1 MGFFDL
7 FKRESEGEE
16 SKPTLFEEV
25 FGYASDN
32 VTIEDALEIPI
43 VNACVSRV
51 SDVIASTEVRLYKKT
66 DKGREEV
73 PNDVRVKLLNTKVD
87 NGLINS
93 FELKK
98 LIVRD
103 YFLKGQCYFY
113 VKREGNKVQ
122 DIAYLDNVS
131 ISNNSD
137 PFNKLYTIHA
147 YDKTLR
153 PHDVLRITRNSK
165 DGMKGK
171 SIIDETGLHFLLIV
185 KTMERLLTDAK
196 RGFLP
201 KGMFRMEKNVRDLDK
216 VREDVRNML
225 SDKNSGYIFLNSAI
239 TYEPFEKK
247 KDAEDEAKANTSELN
262 KIASMFGVPVSIIN
276 GGANEEDKFN
286 FINFTILPLLSTI
299 EASLNRDLLLEREQD
314 KYYFAFDT
322 KELLKGNLKERF
334 EAYQIAIK
342 NNIMSMDEVRDIENL
357 PRLNFGFYK
366 FNIADAMYYRD
377 DDKDINMLLNVNTN
391 TAIDINRV
399 LETTSEDGIMNFNP
413 NHKDSVLNQQQGN
426 SETQEG
432 EQIKEDDEQTDKDD
446 GQVKETSEE
455 EKEPTDK
462 TEKDKKK
469 KTRPKQDKKRLIQ

>member
-1 MGFFDL
+1 MGIFSWFTRD
-7 FKRESEGEE
+7 KEE
-16 SKPTLFEEV
+16 EEKEKVTLFEEV
-25 FGYASDN
+25 FGYASDK
-32 VTIEDALEIPI
+32 VTIEDALQIPI

-51 SDVIASTEVRLYKKT
+51 SDVIASTDLRLYKKT

-73 PNDVRVKLLNTKVD
+73 ENDNRVKILNTKVD

-103 YFLKGQCYFY
+103 YFLKGHCYFY
-113 VKREGNKVQ
+113 VKRSGNKVE

-131 ISNNSD
+131 ISSNSD
-137 PFNKLYTIHA
+137 PFNKLFTIHS

-153 PHDVLRITRNSK
+153 PHDTLRVTRNSK
-165 DGMKGK
+165 DGMRGK
-171 SIIDETGLHFLLIV
+171 SIIDETGLHFLLII

-201 KGMFRMEKNVRDLDK
+201 KGMFKMEKNIRDLDA
-216 VREDVRNML
+216 VREDVIKML

-239 TYEPFEKK
+239 SYEPLEKK
-247 KDAEDEAKANTSELN
+247 KDVENEAKANASELN
-262 KIASMFGVPVSIIN
+262 KIAAMFGVPVSIIN

-286 FINFTILPLLSTI
+286 FINFTILPLLATI
-299 EASLNRDLLLEREQD
+299 EASLNRDLLLEREQG

-342 NNIMSMDEVRDIENL
+342 NNIMSMDEVRDLENM

-377 DDKDINMLLNVNTN
+377 DEKDINMLLNVNTN
-391 TAIDINRV
+391 TAIDINKV
-399 LETTSEDGIMNFNP
+399 LDTTNETGIMNFNP
-413 NHKDSVLNQQQGN
+413 NHKDSVLNQDQDVTSNELTDKNIGQLE
-426 SETQEG
+426 ETVEG
-432 EQIKEDDEQTDKDD
+432 KEKED
-446 GQVKETSEE
+446 VKNTS
-455 EKEPTDK
+455 
-462 TEKDKKK
+462 
-469 KTRPKQDKKRLIQ
+469 

>member
-1 MGFFDL
+1 MGIFSWFTRD
-7 FKRESEGEE
+7 KEE
-16 SKPTLFEEV
+16 EEKEKVTLFEEV
-25 FGYASDN
+25 FGYASDK
-32 VTIEDALEIPI
+32 VTIEDALQIPI

-51 SDVIASTEVRLYKKT
+51 SDVIASTDLRLYKKT

-73 PNDVRVKLLNTKVD
+73 ENDNRVKILNTKVD

-103 YFLKGQCYFY
+103 YFLKGHCYFY
-113 VKREGNKVQ
+113 IKRSGNKVE

-131 ISNNSD
+131 ISSNSD
-137 PFNKLYTIHA
+137 PFNKLFTIHS

-153 PHDVLRITRNSK
+153 PHDTLRVTRNSK
-165 DGMKGK
+165 DGMRGK
-171 SIIDETGLHFLLIV
+171 SIIDETGLHFLLII

-201 KGMFRMEKNVRDLDK
+201 KGMFKMEKNIRDLDA
-216 VREDVRNML
+216 VREDVIKML

-239 TYEPFEKK
+239 SYEPLEKK
-247 KDAEDEAKANTSELN
+247 KDVENEAKANASELN
-262 KIASMFGVPVSIIN
+262 KIAAMFGVPVSIIN

-286 FINFTILPLLSTI
+286 FINFTILPLLATI
-299 EASLNRDLLLEREQD
+299 EASLNRDLLLEREQG

-342 NNIMSMDEVRDIENL
+342 NNIMSMDEVRDLENM

-377 DDKDINMLLNVNTN
+377 DEKDINMLLNVNTN
-391 TAIDINRV
+391 TAIDINKV
-399 LETTSEDGIMNFNP
+399 LDTTNETGIMNFNP
-413 NHKDSVLNQQQGN
+413 NHKDSVLNQDQDVTSNELTDKNIGQLE
-426 SETQEG
+426 ETVEG
-432 EQIKEDDEQTDKDD
+432 KEKED
-446 GQVKETSEE
+446 VKNTS
-455 EKEPTDK
+455 
-462 TEKDKKK
+462 
-469 KTRPKQDKKRLIQ
+469 

>member
-1 MGFFDL
+1 MGIFSWFTRD
-7 FKRESEGEE
+7 KEE
-16 SKPTLFEEV
+16 EEKEKVTLFEEV
-25 FGYASDN
+25 FGYASDK
-32 VTIEDALEIPI
+32 VTIEDALQIPI

-51 SDVIASTEVRLYKKT
+51 SDVIASTDLRLYKKT

-73 PNDVRVKLLNTKVD
+73 ENDNRVKILNTKVD

-103 YFLKGQCYFY
+103 YFLKGHCYFY
-113 VKREGNKVQ
+113 IKRSGNKVE

-131 ISNNSD
+131 ISSNSD
-137 PFNKLYTIHA
+137 PFNKLFTIHS

-153 PHDVLRITRNSK
+153 PHDTLRVTRNSK
-165 DGMKGK
+165 DGMRGK
-171 SIIDETGLHFLLIV
+171 SIIDETGLHFLLII

-201 KGMFRMEKNVRDLDK
+201 KGMFKMEKNIRDLDA
-216 VREDVRNML
+216 VREDVIKML

-239 TYEPFEKK
+239 SYEPLEKK
-247 KDAEDEAKANTSELN
+247 KDVENEAKANASELN
-262 KIASMFGVPVSIIN
+262 KIAAMFGVPVSIIN

-286 FINFTILPLLSTI
+286 FINFTILPLLATI
-299 EASLNRDLLLEREQD
+299 EASLNRDLLLEREQG

-342 NNIMSMDEVRDIENL
+342 NNIMSMDEVRDLENM

-377 DDKDINMLLNVNTN
+377 DEKDINMLLNVNTN

-399 LETTSEDGIMNFNP
+399 LDTTNETGIMNFNP
-413 NHKDSVLNQQQGN
+413 NHKDSVLNQEQDFTSNELTDKNIGQL
-426 SETQEG
+426 EG
-432 EQIKEDDEQTDKDD
+432 TVEGKEKED
-446 GQVKETSEE
+446 VKNTS
-455 EKEPTDK
+455 
-462 TEKDKKK
+462 
-469 KTRPKQDKKRLIQ
+469 

>member
-1 MGFFDL
+1 MGIFSWFTRD
-7 FKRESEGEE
+7 KEE
-16 SKPTLFEEV
+16 EEKEKVTLFEEV
-25 FGYASDN
+25 FGYASDK
-32 VTIEDALEIPI
+32 VTIEDALQIPI

-51 SDVIASTEVRLYKKT
+51 SDVIASTDLRLYKKT

-73 PNDVRVKLLNTKVD
+73 ENDNRVKILNTKVD

-103 YFLKGQCYFY
+103 YFLKGHCYFY
-113 VKREGNKVQ
+113 IKRSGNKVE

-131 ISNNSD
+131 ISSNSD
-137 PFNKLYTIHA
+137 PFNKLFTIHS

-153 PHDVLRITRNSK
+153 PHDTLRVTRNSK
-165 DGMKGK
+165 DGMRGK
-171 SIIDETGLHFLLIV
+171 SIIDETGLHFLLII

-201 KGMFRMEKNVRDLDK
+201 KGMFKMEKNIRDLDA
-216 VREDVRNML
+216 VREDVIKML

-239 TYEPFEKK
+239 SYEPLEKK
-247 KDAEDEAKANTSELN
+247 KDVENEAKANVSELN
-262 KIASMFGVPVSIIN
+262 KIAAMFGVPVSIIN

-286 FINFTILPLLSTI
+286 FINFTILPLLATI
-299 EASLNRDLLLEREQD
+299 EASLNRDLLLEREQG

-342 NNIMSMDEVRDIENL
+342 NNIMSMDEVRDLENM

-377 DDKDINMLLNVNTN
+377 DEKDINMLLNVNTN
-391 TAIDINRV
+391 TAIDINKV
-399 LETTSEDGIMNFNP
+399 LDTTNETGIMNFNP
-413 NHKDSVLNQQQGN
+413 NHKDSVLNQEQDVTSNELTDKNVGQME
-426 SETQEG
+426 ETVEG
-432 EQIKEDDEQTDKDD
+432 KEKED
-446 GQVKETSEE
+446 VKNTS
-455 EKEPTDK
+455 
-462 TEKDKKK
+462 
-469 KTRPKQDKKRLIQ
+469 

>member
-1 MGFFDL
+1 MGIFSWFTRD
-7 FKRESEGEE
+7 KEE
-16 SKPTLFEEV
+16 EEKEKVTLFEEV
-25 FGYASDN
+25 FGYASDK
-32 VTIEDALEIPI
+32 VTIEDALQIPI

-51 SDVIASTEVRLYKKT
+51 SDVIASTDLRLYKKT

-73 PNDVRVKLLNTKVD
+73 ENDNRVKILNTKVD

-103 YFLKGQCYFY
+103 YFLKGHCYFY
-113 VKREGNKVQ
+113 IKRSGNKVE

-131 ISNNSD
+131 ISSNSD
-137 PFNKLYTIHA
+137 PFNKLFTIHS

-153 PHDVLRITRNSK
+153 PHDTLRVTRNSK
-165 DGMKGK
+165 DGMRGK
-171 SIIDETGLHFLLIV
+171 SIIDETGLHFLLII

-201 KGMFRMEKNVRDLDK
+201 KGMFKMEKNIRDLDA
-216 VREDVRNML
+216 VREDVRKML

-239 TYEPFEKK
+239 SYEPLEKK
-247 KDAEDEAKANTSELN
+247 KDVENEAKANVSELN
-262 KIASMFGVPVSIIN
+262 KIAAMFGVPVSIIN

-286 FINFTILPLLSTI
+286 FINFTILPLLATI
-299 EASLNRDLLLEREQD
+299 EASLNRDLLLEREQG

-342 NNIMSMDEVRDIENL
+342 NNIMSMDEVRDLENM

-377 DDKDINMLLNVNTN
+377 DEKDINMLLNVNTN
-391 TAIDINRV
+391 TAIDINKV
-399 LETTSEDGIMNFNP
+399 LDTTNETGIMNFNP
-413 NHKDSVLNQQQGN
+413 NHKDSVLNQEQDVTSNELTDKNVGQME
-426 SETQEG
+426 ETVEG
-432 EQIKEDDEQTDKDD
+432 KEKED
-446 GQVKETSEE
+446 VKNTS
-455 EKEPTDK
+455 
-462 TEKDKKK
+462 
-469 KTRPKQDKKRLIQ
+469 